1 MAVTP
6 NYSWPVPVAT
16 DFVKDGW
23 EAISDLGNAI
33 DTTVAGL
40 GSAGLV
46 LVKSQTIGTAVSSV
60 TVTDAFSATYFNYKI
75 ILGGGAS
82 SAASAN
88 IEMILGATSANY
100 YWGSLF
106 RTYAGTTSANSNANG
121 SNWGNVGHGTPS
133 GLTMSAEIYNP
144 FLTERS
150 TFVSSYAQIRTDGLH
165 ITIGGLLNNATSYT
179 DFTLSAST
187 GTFTGGEIRVYG
199 YEK

>member
-40 GSAGLV
+40 GSPGLV

-60 TVTDAFSATYFNYKI
+60 TVTDAFSTTYFNYKI
-75 ILGGGAS
+75 IVTGGAS
-82 SAASAN
+82 SAASAG
-88 IEMILGATSANY
+88 IEMQLGATTANY
-100 YWGSLF
+100 YWGGLF
-106 RTYAGTTSANSNANG
+106 RTYAGTTGANNSANG
-121 SNWGNVGHGTPS
+121 SNWNVGHGTTS
-133 GLTMSAEIYNP
+133 GLIMSAEIYNP

-150 TFVSSYAQIRTDGLH
+150 TYVSNFPQVRTDGLF
-165 ITIGGLLNNATSYT
+165 TTVGGVLNNATSYT
-179 DFTLSAST
+179 DFTLSAAT